1 MYLAHRDEVACGKSF
16 NDVAGAFQHQLA
28 TSS

>member
-1 MYLAHRDEVACGKSF
+1 MYLAHRDEVACGKAF
-16 NDVAGAFQHQLA
+16 NDGAGAFQYQLA